1 VRVLGRFLSNALA
14 LLAVWLAA
22 GPCLAAGAST
32 YFEADFVLSSD
43 AQPPGPGADWQRQ
56 ALPDDWRKSRP
67 QLSGSGWY
75 RLRVAMDVAPRDVH
89 ALYVPR
95 VGDQVEVFVN
105 GVLIGRTGSAG
116 DPPAN
121 TWKRPQ
127 LFTIPPARLAAGE
140 NLIHLRVSG
149 RNGNQS
155 GLSPLRFG
163 LEEELRGAYWTRFA
177 TQTVGPVALAAALGL
192 IGVFFLVLWSRR
204 RQDAMYA
211 LFAAASLLWA
221 VRNVV
226 DLLFYQ
232 AVPQPHWE
240 IWMTLLYQ
248 GFVALLCLFALRFV
262 GARLAAYETLLRASL
277 PVSLAA
283 YYGLLPYLSAHI
295 STRFGLFFTLIM
307 AMVPALA
314 VGLAALRRREPG
326 TILMAGV
333 GLISIGFGAYDWFGS
348 FRPEMFDSIRLMP
361 YLALFFTATA
371 GWLLTHRFLGAYGD
385 LERLNLELDRRVA
398 EKSAALL
405 ANLEQLDK
413 ARARAEEASRAKSRF
428 LAAASHDLRQPLH
441 ALGLFA
447 ASLKG
452 EVSLPRPRELVGK
465 ISSCVDA
472 LEKMFGELMD
482 ISRIDAGTVSV
493 GPCDFRLQDMFD
505 RLEADFLP
513 LAREKDLVLRLR
525 PTREW
530 VHSDPLMFERILRNL
545 IANAIRYTERGR
557 VMVACRRRGERLWI
571 QVWDTGIG
579 IAEADRERVFE
590 EFYQVGNPERDR
602 NKGIGLGLS
611 IVRRLADLL
620 GEQVAM
626 RSEPGRG
633 SLFQFS
639 APRAAPGSAVQP
651 ASPPALLSSALED
664 EPPQVALLEDD
675 SLVREAMVAL
685 LERQGFEVL
694 AGADAQALQANL
706 AAAGARPDLIIAD
719 YQLRGGESG
728 VAAARALR
736 RRFGERIPVILVT
749 GQTSDER
756 LGEATASGF
765 PILRKPVK
773 GGKLLALIRAV
784 LDSEATVSD

>member
-1 VRVLGRFLSNALA
+1 MRVLGRFLSNALA

-385 LERLNLELDRRVA
+385 LERLNLELDRRVGA
-398 EKSAALL
+398 HGPSRSGRPPWTPEGHAAT
-405 ANLEQLDK
+405 AIG
-413 ARARAEEASRAKSRF
+413 AT
-428 LAAASHDLRQPLH
+428 
-441 ALGLFA
+441 
-447 ASLKG
+447 
-452 EVSLPRPRELVGK
+452 EVGAPERPERRPIAPREAGHP
-465 ISSCVDA
+465 
-472 LEKMFGELMD
+472 FG
-482 ISRIDAGTVSV
+482 
-493 GPCDFRLQDMFD
+493 P
-505 RLEADFLP
+505 
-513 LAREKDLVLRLR
+513 
-525 PTREW
+525 
-530 VHSDPLMFERILRNL
+530 
-545 IANAIRYTERGR
+545 
-557 VMVACRRRGERLWI
+557 
-571 QVWDTGIG
+571 
-579 IAEADRERVFE
+579 
-590 EFYQVGNPERDR
+590 
-602 NKGIGLGLS
+602 
-611 IVRRLADLL
+611 
-620 GEQVAM
+620 
-626 RSEPGRG
+626 
-633 SLFQFS
+633 
-639 APRAAPGSAVQP
+639 
-651 ASPPALLSSALED
+651 
-664 EPPQVALLEDD
+664 
-675 SLVREAMVAL
+675 
-685 LERQGFEVL
+685 
-694 AGADAQALQANL
+694 
-706 AAAGARPDLIIAD
+706 
-719 YQLRGGESG
+719 
-728 VAAARALR
+728 
-736 RRFGERIPVILVT
+736 
-749 GQTSDER
+749 
-756 LGEATASGF
+756 
-765 PILRKPVK
+765 
-773 GGKLLALIRAV
+773 
-784 LDSEATVSD
+784 